1 MSSFF
6 CVGEL
11 QQSEALE
18 EFSFVIFLK
27 QIPLWQN
34 IVFTLLKF
42 FFVVD
47 KKTEKKLCRSAINEL
62 ISQKLAIRIMDDL
75 IDNWPLSGSGKRH
88 LS

>member
-1 MSSFF
+1 MLQRSFVIF

-27 QIPLWQN
+27 QIPPWQN

-47 KKTEKKLCRSAINEL
+47 KKLNKLCRSAINEL
-62 ISQKLAIRIMDDL
+62 ISQKLAIRIMDV
-75 IDNWPLSGSGKRH
+75 
-88 LS
+88 